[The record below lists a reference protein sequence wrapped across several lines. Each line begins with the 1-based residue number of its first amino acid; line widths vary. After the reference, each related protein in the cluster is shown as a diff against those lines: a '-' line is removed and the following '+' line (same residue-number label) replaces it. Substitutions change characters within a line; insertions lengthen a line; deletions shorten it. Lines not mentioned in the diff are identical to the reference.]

1 MDQRPKTVPIVAA
14 FLFAAT
20 AIAVVAGVSL
30 VFPNPLMDRLW
41 TLNKPG
47 EATFRSL
54 GRVSGIPLLVIGA
67 GTCAAA
73 AGLVQGKKW
82 AWWFA
87 VVLFAINACADV
99 VGLIVA
105 GSWVRSGSGLV
116 ICVAFLYALSRR
128 RVRCF
133 FKQDLKSS

>member
-30 VFPNPLMDRLW
+30 LFPNPLMDRLW

-54 GRVSGIPLLVIGA
+54 GRVSGLPLLLIGA

-73 AGLVQGKKW
+73 IGLVQRKKW
-82 AWWFA
+82 AWWLA
-87 VVLFAINACADV
+87 VVLFAINGCTDV

-105 GSWVRSGSGLV
+105 RSWVRSGSSVV
-116 ICVAFLYALSRR
+116 ICAAFLYSLSRR
-128 RVRCF
+128 RVTQY
-133 FKQDLKSS
+133 FKQDA

>member
-1 MDQRPKTVPIVAA
+1 MDQRPKTVLIVAA

-20 AIAVVAGVSL
+20 AIAVAAGVSL
-30 VFPNPLMDRLW
+30 LFPGPLLDRLW

-67 GTCAAA
+67 VACAGGV
-73 AGLVQGKKW
+73 GLVQGKKW
-82 AWWFA
+82 AWWLA
-87 VVLFAINACADV
+87 VVLFAINGCADV

-116 ICVAFLYALSRR
+116 ICAAFLYALSRSG
-128 RVRCF
+128 VRAY
-133 FKQDLKSS
+133 FKPDP

>member
-20 AIAVVAGVSL
+20 AIAVAAGVSL
-30 VFPNPLMDRLW
+30 LFPNPVLDRLW

-54 GRVSGIPLLVIGA
+54 GRVSGLPLLLIGV

-73 AGLVQGKKW
+73 VGLVQGKKW
-82 AWWFA
+82 AWWLA
-87 VVLFAINACADV
+87 VVLFAINGCADI

-105 GSWVRSGSGLV
+105 GNWVRSGSGLV
-116 ICVAFLYALSRR
+116 ICAAFLYALSRS
-128 RVRCF
+128 RVTAY
-133 FKQDLKSS
+133 FKPDP